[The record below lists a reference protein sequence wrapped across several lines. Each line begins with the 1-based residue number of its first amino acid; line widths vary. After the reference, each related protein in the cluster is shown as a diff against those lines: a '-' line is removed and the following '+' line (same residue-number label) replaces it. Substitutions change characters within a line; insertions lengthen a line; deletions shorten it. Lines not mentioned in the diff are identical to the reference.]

1 MDAHT
6 CLFALSGRSCAAVP
20 ATDAHQQQL
29 FSSEC
34 ALCCAAQNRMEFVGC
49 SIARKK
55 YWTKNFSEFQNKNGG
70 VHCTAHRHSK
80 RFHTRAVQPIV
91 CVFV

>member
-1 MDAHT
+1 MRT
-6 CLFALSGRSCAAVP
+6 V
-20 ATDAHQQQL
+20 
-29 FSSEC
+29 
-34 ALCCAAQNRMEFVGC
+34 LCCAAQNRMEFVGC